1 MKAIP
6 VVLGLLVLL
15 GATTAPKAVSPH
27 ELKVTVSG
35 LS

>member
-1 MKAIP
+1 MKVVP

-15 GATTAPKAVSPH
+15 GANTAPKAVDSYQ
-27 ELKVTVSG
+27 LKVTVSG